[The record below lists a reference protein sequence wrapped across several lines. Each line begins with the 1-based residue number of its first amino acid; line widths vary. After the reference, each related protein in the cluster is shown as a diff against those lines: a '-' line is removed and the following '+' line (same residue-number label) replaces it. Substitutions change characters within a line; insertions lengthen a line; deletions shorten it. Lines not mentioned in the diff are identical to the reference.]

1 MEMIQNGKM
10 YSGYGT
16 LLTSA
21 IGSKFIYSTTI
32 NHIQAASYNALKP
45 LHLEEQLRKAIAD
58 GSGYMLSNLLSQCVS
73 VPLEYV
79 SFRLVYL

>member
-1 MEMIQNGKM
+1 MIQNGKM

-32 NHIQAASYNALKP
+32 NHIQTASYNGLKP
-45 LHLEEQLRKAIAD
+45 LHLEEQLLY
-58 GSGYMLSNLLSQCVS
+58 GSGYMLSNLLSQCIS
-73 VPLEYV
+73 VPLENV